1 MVAASDNGG
10 DSMIANAVTVSMSFL
25 TWFRVGAAYPLDGLD
40 LSVDHDDPV
49 PADHMRGLMRAE
61 ARWLVSLGVGTDR
74 LVSEVFGTSGAPGA
88 WAWGPVHPTQQW
100 RFEHRHRVAIDDAT
114 HTARSDQLVAGEVA
128 WAPEAHVR
136 ITQVRQVPN
145 VADHERLLRLAACS
159 VHHIGSW
166 RRRGLGAVRVTVD
179 PTPCAADLH
188 ALRQLAG
195 RQGVPA

>member
-1 MVAASDNGG
+1 MSTNT
-10 DSMIANAVTVSMSFL
+10 VTVSMAFL

-49 PADHMRGLMRAE
+49 PADHVRGLMRAE

-74 LVSEVFGTSGAPGA
+74 LVAEVFGTSGSPGA
-88 WAWGPVHPTQQW
+88 WAWGPVQPTQPW

-114 HTARSDQLVAGEVA
+114 HAARGDQLVAGEVA
-128 WAPEAHVR
+128 WAPEADLR
-136 ITQVRQVPN
+136 ITQVRHVPV

-166 RRRGLGAVRVTVD
+166 RRRGLGAVRVTTD
-179 PTPCAADLH
+179 PPPCEADIKE
-188 ALRQLAG
+188 LRHLAPG
-195 RQGVPA
+195 QGVSA